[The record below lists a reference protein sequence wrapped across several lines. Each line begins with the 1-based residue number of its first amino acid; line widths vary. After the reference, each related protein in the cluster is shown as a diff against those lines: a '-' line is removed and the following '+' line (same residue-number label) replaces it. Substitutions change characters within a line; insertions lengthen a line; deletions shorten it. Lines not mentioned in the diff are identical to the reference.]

1 MGIGA
6 LRDVISGFKTTEL
19 DQLDLT
25 GLDANPLTATVDAF
39 TFIGSNAFDP
49 TNATGQIRFA
59 DGILEGSVNADATP
73 EFQFELVG
81 VKELH
86 ASDFTA

>member
-1 MGIGA
+1 MGVGA
-6 LRDVISGFKTTEL
+6 LRDVISGFKSAEF
-19 DQLDLT
+19 DKLDLT

-39 TFIGSNAFDP
+39 TFIGSSAFDSS
-49 TNATGQIRFA
+49 NATGQLRFV
-59 DGILEGSVNADATP
+59 DGILSGSTNADATP
-73 EFQFELVG
+73 EFEFEVVG